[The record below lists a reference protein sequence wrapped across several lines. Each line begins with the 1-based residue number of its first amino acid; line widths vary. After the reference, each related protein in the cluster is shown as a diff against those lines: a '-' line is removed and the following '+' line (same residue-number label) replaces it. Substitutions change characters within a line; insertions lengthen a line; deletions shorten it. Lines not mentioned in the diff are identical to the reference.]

1 MIGSVVASLFFA
13 SAAHA
18 QCTKDIECK
27 GDRVC
32 HHGECVAPSE
42 AMPATAPTAPK
53 APDAAAADTATAAP
67 DDAAKPDAGTA
78 DAPDGA
84 VEGASPADAA
94 ASAEPQPKKKNK
106 KKNKRKATEQAQG
119 AHVIYAT
126 AEPGYEE
133 RRGYKDPNETH
144 ARSPAIM
151 TTGIVVAVAAIPTF
165 GIGTVLITN
174 KKDECDAKLRAQGQS
189 TWGPTSCQSATSGD
203 FMALVVGSLILVAI
217 GVPLIFYG
225 AKQVSDDPPV
235 ALTPQ
240 VSPSYG
246 GLSLRLKL

>member
-1 MIGSVVASLFFA
+1 MIGSGVASLFFA

-27 GDRVC
+27 GERVC

-42 AMPATAPTAPK
+42 AVPATTAVPTAAAAPK
-53 APDAAAADTATAAP
+53 APDASDTAAPEAATTNPNSPTPDAQGATGETASP
-67 DDAAKPDAGTA
+67 DDAAP
-78 DAPDGA
+78 
-84 VEGASPADAA
+84 
-94 ASAEPQPKKKNK
+94 AEPQPKKKK
-106 KKNKRKATEQAQG
+106 KKKKKATDQAEG
-119 AHVIYAT
+119 ARVIPAP
-126 AEPGYEE
+126 ADPDYEV
-133 RRGYKDPNETH
+133 RRGIKDPNESH
-144 ARSPAIM
+144 ARSPAVM
-151 TTGIVVAVAAIPTF
+151 TAGIIVAVAAIPTF

-203 FMALVVGSLILVAI
+203 MMALVAGSLLLVAI

-235 ALTPQ
+235 AVTPL
-240 VSPSYG
+240 VAPSYA